1 MKVNIKDVLK
11 ELEDKRY
18 LKQKEFMQHGTTS
31 VYEHSLKV
39 TQLSLKIALK
49 LHLPVNRYA
58 LIRGALLHDYFLYD
72 WHDDGH
78 KYHGFTHPYIAYKNA
93 CEDFFL
99 TYIEEDIIKH
109 HMFPLVPIP
118 PPTIEGW
125 IVCIADKISASAE
138 TLSPYLRKM
147 VKE

>member
-93 CEDFFL
+93 CEDFF
-99 TYIEEDIIKH
+99 
-109 HMFPLVPIP
+109 
-118 PPTIEGW
+118 
-125 IVCIADKISASAE
+125 
-138 TLSPYLRKM
+138 
-147 VKE
+147 